1 MGIKNRLPDNLSKRR
16 HRLVRLVG
24 AVGLCIALTFGLP
37 ALLRWWTDA
46 RYKSSIF
53 DVDDVPNRRVA
64 IVFGAGVWPS
74 GQLSAVLE
82 DRMETAINLYN
93 QGKVE
98 KLLLTGD
105 NSTIHYNEPGHM
117 RQYALEN
124 GVPYTDIILDYAGRR
139 TYDSCY
145 RAKHIF
151 CVDEA
156 IVVTQAYH
164 IDRALFTANS
174 LGIDAVGVAADQRDY
189 HYIQQYWW
197 REVLATSLA
206 WWQVTVSRPE
216 PIMGDK
222 LPIFPD

>member
-1 MGIKNRLPDNLSKRR
+1 MKQPRR
-16 HRLVRLVG
+16 SRLVRVIR
-24 AVGLCIALTFGLP
+24 AAGLCAVLALGLP

-46 RYKSSIF
+46 HYKSRIYEAA
-53 DVDDVPNRRVA
+53 DVPPRKVA
-64 IVFGAGVWPS
+64 IVFGAGVWPG

-82 DRMETAINLYN
+82 DRMNTAVKLYET
-93 QGKVE
+93 GEVE

-105 NSTIHYNEPGHM
+105 NSTLQYNEPGHM

-124 GVPYTDIILDYAGRR
+124 GMPDEDLVLDYAGRR

-156 IVVTQAYH
+156 ILVTQAYH
-164 IDRALFTANS
+164 IDRALFTANG
-174 LGIDAVGVAADQRDY
+174 LGIDALGVAADQRDY
-189 HYIQQYWW
+189 TYIQHYWW

-206 WWQVTVSRPE
+206 WWQVHITRPK
-216 PIMGDK
+216 PIMGDR